1 MNRFPHVSRLALSAA
16 GLLLV
21 AVTATAQTAQPAP
34 AVPAAPAAAATRI
47 HEADQAFITDGTK
60 TVSTQHDAAR
70 IADSRT
76 SDSQVKAFAQ
86 RVSADDEK
94 IIQAMRAASPRGVDV
109 PANDPDTAVLN
120 SIKTLRGAEFDKAYI
135 EQVALAGQQKAIS
148 AFQAEIAS
156 GRDTK
161 LKEVARQSL
170 PILQKHYADAQKL
183 AERHHLASAR
193 RTASSPAVASPP
205 LRRRD
210 AHQASYATGYVASF
224 AINRALTSG
233 HSSSMMLKRTELRL
247 RPSGMIR
254 SCRTMPSCFAPSRR
268 IAARDCSFSSSVV
281 NCTRTH
287 CSTSNA

>member
-1 MNRFPHVSRLALSAA
+1 MNRFPTLSRLALSAA

-21 AVTATAQTAQPAP
+21 AVTANAQTAQPS
-34 AVPAAPAAAATRI
+34 PAAPAAAEARI

-86 RVSADDEK
+86 RVSTDDEK

-109 PANDPDTAVLN
+109 PANNPDTAVLD
-120 SIKTLRGAEFDKAYI
+120 SIKNLRGADFDKAYI
-135 EQVALAGQQKAIS
+135 EQVALAGEQKTIS

-170 PILQKHYADAQKL
+170 PILQAHYADAQKL
-183 AERHHLASAR
+183 AQRHHLASA
-193 RTASSPAVASPP
+193 
-205 LRRRD
+205 
-210 AHQASYATGYVASF
+210 Q
-224 AINRALTSG
+224 
-233 HSSSMMLKRTELRL
+233 
-247 RPSGMIR
+247 
-254 SCRTMPSCFAPSRR
+254 
-268 IAARDCSFSSSVV
+268 
-281 NCTRTH
+281 
-287 CSTSNA
+287 

>member
-1 MNRFPHVSRLALSAA
+1 MNRFPQVSRLALSAA

-34 AVPAAPAAAATRI
+34 AAPAAATQTRI
-47 HEADQAFITDGTK
+47 HEADQAFINDGTK

-86 RVSADDEK
+86 RVSTDDEK

-109 PANDPDTAVLN
+109 PANDPDTTVLD

-135 EQVALAGQQKAIS
+135 EQVALAGQQKTIS

-161 LKEVARQSL
+161 LKEVARQAL
-170 PILQKHYADAQKL
+170 PILQAHYAAAQKL
-183 AERHHLASAR
+183 AQRHHLASA
-193 RTASSPAVASPP
+193 
-205 LRRRD
+205 
-210 AHQASYATGYVASF
+210 Q
-224 AINRALTSG
+224 
-233 HSSSMMLKRTELRL
+233 
-247 RPSGMIR
+247 
-254 SCRTMPSCFAPSRR
+254 
-268 IAARDCSFSSSVV
+268 
-281 NCTRTH
+281 
-287 CSTSNA
+287 